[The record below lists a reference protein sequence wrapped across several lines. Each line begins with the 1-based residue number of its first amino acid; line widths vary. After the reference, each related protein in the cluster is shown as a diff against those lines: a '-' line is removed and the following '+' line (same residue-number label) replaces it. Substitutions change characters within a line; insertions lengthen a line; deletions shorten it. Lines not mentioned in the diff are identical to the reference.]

1 MIILNESEETK
12 MRADIAT
19 AKAQALHAAMDR
31 AGTDEDVVKDIIN
44 NTAGQDLVDVIKE
57 YERMYGTT
65 LEKAIKMISAG

>member
-1 MIILNESEETK
+1 MIILMNQKKLK

-57 YERMYGTT
+57 YEKNVWHNT
-65 LEKAIKMISAG
+65 